1 MSDIALALHSTS
13 AEWNYVSRPAYAS
26 FFAAFPFLKL
36 AEWTPG
42 PWRAY
47 AMRAL
52 YTQALTE
59 EQQARVSSSVARGK
73 EGVQQAHA
81 TILRTVPFG
90 SVGIRSPVDLQR
102 DAEMGRGGW
111 YVKW

>member
-1 MSDIALALHSTS
+1 M
-13 AEWNYVSRPAYAS
+13 EPRRRPAYAS
-26 FFAAFPFLKL
+26 FYAAFPFLKL

-59 EQQARVSSSVARGK
+59 QQQARVTNTVARGR
-73 EGVQQAHA
+73 ESVQQAQA
-81 TILRTVPFG
+81 SILRTVPFG

-102 DAEMGRGGW
+102 DQERGRGGW
-111 YVKW
+111 FVVW